1 MDVSATV
8 LRSRQPLSGPGWD
21 GQGVAAFDGS
31 LEVLSLL
38 LSWADRKDPQ
48 ETSQGGRSRARS
60 ILRKVRV
67 TLAASQPVDRR

>member
-38 LSWADRKDPQ
+38 LSWADRKDP
-48 ETSQGGRSRARS
+48 
-60 ILRKVRV
+60 
-67 TLAASQPVDRR
+67 